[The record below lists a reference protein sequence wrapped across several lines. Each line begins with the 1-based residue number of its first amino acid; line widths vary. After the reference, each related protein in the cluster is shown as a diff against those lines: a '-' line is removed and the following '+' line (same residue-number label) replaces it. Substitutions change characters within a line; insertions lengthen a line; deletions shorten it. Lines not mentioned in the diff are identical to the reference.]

1 MWLCVCVFVCP
12 PVTQKSTPPP
22 RASFFTIA
30 PPLPHTHTHRP
41 QWGYGYTKKF
51 GLHHVDF
58 ATLERVPKMS
68 AAWYGEVIRK
78 NRLDMV

>member
-1 MWLCVCVFVCP
+1 MGLRP
-12 PVTQKSTPPP
+12 PSPNPPP
-22 RASFFTIA
+22 LINA
-30 PPLPHTHTHRP
+30 PPLFPRAP

-68 AAWYGEVIRK
+68 ANWYAEVIRK